1 MAPRPPVTLAVGAA
15 LAFMVVGCSES
26 APPVAT
32 VTPSEYVSAVE
43 RLMDPPSRL
52 AATISERARTPDATS
67 PSRDRL
73 QDLVTSARRRLAE
86 FRGLKLGDPALQRQR
101 QRIAAAYARMVP
113 RMQTAADALAPAP
126 GGGPAVAD
134 GLASV
139 TARAALPDKVDPFL
153 NSLRTLP
160 SAAASSL
167 SSR

>member
-1 MAPRPPVTLAVGAA
+1 MAPRPPVALAVGAA
-15 LAFMVVGCSES
+15 LACLAAGCSES

-43 RLMDPPSRL
+43 RLMDPPSRM
-52 AATISERARTPDATS
+52 AATISERARRPDQTT
-67 PSRDRL
+67 PSRERL

-86 FRGLKLGDPALQRQR
+86 FRGLRLGDPSLRRQR
-101 QRIAAAYARMVP
+101 QRLAAAYARMVP

-126 GGGPAVAD
+126 GGGPAIAD

-139 TARAALPDKVDPFL
+139 RARAALPDAVDPFL

-160 SAAASSL
+160 SAASSL